1 MKFPVSTQSAL
12 LAAFVTGIL
21 VIAVLIRG
29 RRTPL
34 HNSFAWLNLVLC
46 IWSAARFFFHD
57 NAGDHLYKHVALF
70 ASIFIPIASLR
81 FFGTFLEEKG
91 PRISTASRWVWIATA
106 VFVPVAV
113 PFKDELTFQVILGV
127 FVYLTLFGCVALIL
141 RRARSAERRTDAAR
155 FYYLAFASAAVT
167 TTTLLEFIPA
177 WIAAP
182 IEIPAVGDFLLA
194 LWVFFLM
201 QIIIQDR
208 LLGLSELL
216 GKLAVVGSMAGV
228 LALLYIVLNLS
239 IGSEGLVP
247 FYTLLV
253 AFVVLILFEPMSQL
267 IEERVNRL
275 LFRER
280 YEFARQMAIL
290 RREIANVVDVD
301 ELAALLISRLQDTRR
316 VTRAALYVLDDD
328 VLTYRPVAS
337 TGHDFPHLDAATDRL
352 FFQELREDRALLI
365 DDLVADL
372 GQARQR
378 RVQTGELEGVIDVV
392 RSLGADVVVP
402 LTSDDRITG
411 LVVVGDER
419 VREAYSPDEIR
430 SLVQIAGQ
438 AAISVEN
445 SRLVEGIRERE
456 RLAAL
461 GEMAAGL
468 AHEIRNPLGAIK
480 GAAQF
485 LSPVGGGVEGE
496 LDEQGEFLDIIIE
509 EVNRLNGVVSQFLD
523 YARPYRGESVQC
535 DVNSVVEKTGRL
547 WRPTAEA
554 WQVEC
559 VVEFE
564 DVPPVRADPEL
575 LRQVF
580 LNLAL
585 NAIQATGTRP
595 EGDDPPGAGG
605 RGPRFIVRTR
615 LTRRMIGVAGRPLA
629 RDMVEVQFI
638 DNGRGIPAEEL
649 DRIFIPFFTT
659 KQRGTGLGLAV
670 SQRIIENLGGKVEVQ
685 SQFAKGTT
693 FRVLLPLWDTTVS

>member
-21 VIAVLIRG
+21 VIAILIRG
-29 RRTPL
+29 RRTRL
-34 HNSFAWLNLVLC
+34 HNNFAWLNFVLC
-46 IWSAARFFFHD
+46 AWSAARFFFHD
-57 NAGDHLYKHVALF
+57 KEGDHLYKHVALF
-70 ASIFIPIASLR
+70 ASIFIPIAAWK
-81 FFGTFLEEKG
+81 FFQTFLEEKG
-91 PRISTASRWVWIATA
+91 PRIDRISRWAWIATA
-106 VFVPVAV
+106 ILVPAAV
-113 PFKDELTFQVILGV
+113 PFKDELVFQIVVGV
-127 FVYLTLFGCVALIL
+127 FVYATLFGCVALIL
-141 RRARSAERRTDAAR
+141 RRARSAERRTDAAK

-216 GKLAVVGSMAGV
+216 GKLAVIGSLAGV

-267 IEERVNRL
+267 IEERVNRM

-280 YEFARQMAIL
+280 YEFARQLAIL
-290 RREIANVVDVD
+290 RREIANIVDVD
-301 ELAALLISRLQDTRR
+301 ELAALVITRLQDTRR
-316 VTRAALYVLDDD
+316 VTSGALYVLEDDAI
-328 VLTYRPVAS
+328 TYRPAAS
-337 TGHDFPHLDAATDRL
+337 TGDGFPKLDAATERV
-352 FFQELREDRALLI
+352 FFEELREDRALLI
-365 DDLVADL
+365 DDLGAQLV
-372 GQARQR
+372 QARQR
-378 RVQTGELEGVIDVV
+378 RVHTEELEGVIEVMK
-392 RSLGADVVVP
+392 RLGADVCVP
-402 LTSDDRITG
+402 LTSGQRVTG
-411 LVVVGDER
+411 LLVVGDER

-485 LSPVGGGVEGE
+485 LAPLPSDTETD
-496 LDEQGEFLDIIIE
+496 DEQGEFLEIIVE
-509 EVNRLNGVVSQFLD
+509 EVNRLNTVVSQFLD
-523 YARPYRGESVQC
+523 YARPYRGEPAKC
-535 DVNSVVEKTGRL
+535 DINNVIEKTSRL
-547 WRPTAEA
+547 WRPHAET
-554 WQVEC
+554 WKVET
-559 VVEFE
+559 VLELGE
-564 DVPPVRADPEL
+564 IPEGRADPEL

-585 NAIQATGTRP
+585 NAIHATGTRP
-595 EGDDPPGAGG
+595 DAMDPPGAGG
-605 RGPRFIVRTR
+605 REPRFVVHTR
-615 LTRRMIGVAGRPLA
+615 VARRMIGVAGRPLP
-629 RDMVEVQFI
+629 RDMIEIQFI
-638 DNGRGIPAEEL
+638 DNGRGIPREEL

-659 KQRGTGLGLAV
+659 KQGGTGLGLAV
-670 SQRIIENLGGKVEVQ
+670 SQRIVENLGGKLEVQ

-693 FRVLLPLWDTTVS
+693 FRVLLPLWDTAIT